1 MINLGVWFSN
11 IYWDLK
17 VNSLLGVKRQ
27 MEAQLM
33 KGGMGLDF
41 ADFSIKQRIFS
52 PYPII
57 I

>member
-1 MINLGVWFSN
+1 
-11 IYWDLK
+11 
-17 VNSLLGVKRQ
+17 